1 MYSLPMKLTVWSQWE
16 DLETPVGFTRLSP
29 TNFSLENDDLNV
41 IDFYVSQYMG
51 GKTALAYAAKMSKLR
66 YFQLPNAG
74 FEDAIEFTPKGAIL
88 CNARGV
94 HDAAT
99 SELAIGLAIG
109 VRRGF
114 HDFVRAADRGKW
126 EHKRYPSFNGSNVAI
141 VGFGS
146 IGQTLSHAL
155 SGFDVTVTGFSRS
168 GDGGA
173 LSMNLLDGLLPTF
186 DFVFLT
192 LPLNADSYHLFNKER
207 LALMKDG
214 SVIINVARG
223 PIIETEALISEL
235 TSGRLFAGLDVT
247 DPEPLPT
254 GHKLWAAKNLLL
266 SPHVGG
272 DSDIFESRG
281 KAFVEKQLQAIA
293 SGKEPSNIVFRN

>member
-1 MYSLPMKLTVWSQWE
+1 MNLTVWSQWH
-16 DLETPVGFTRLSP
+16 DLNIPAGFTRLSP
-29 TNFSLENDDLNV
+29 ENFSLENDDLDV

-51 GKTALAYAAKMSKLR
+51 GKIALAYAAKMSSLK
-66 YFQLPNAG
+66 YFQVPNAG
-74 FEDAIEFTPKGAIL
+74 FEDAIEFTPKGSVL

-114 HDFVRAADRGKW
+114 HDFVRAADRGQW
-126 EHKRYPSFNGSNVAI
+126 EHKRYPSFNGSNIAI

-146 IGQTLSHAL
+146 IGKTLARAL

-168 GDGGA
+168 GGGGS
-173 LSMNLLDGLLPTF
+173 LLMSSLDGILPTF

-192 LPLNADSYHLFNKER
+192 LPLNSDSHHLFNQKR
-207 LALMKDG
+207 LGLMKDG

-223 PIIETEALISEL
+223 SIIETEALVAEL
-235 TSGRLFAGLDVT
+235 NAGRLFAGLDVT
-247 DPEPLPT
+247 DPEPLPI
-254 GHKLWAAKNLLL
+254 GHKLWSAKNLLL

-281 KAFVEKQLQAIA
+281 KAFVEKQLQEIA

>member
-1 MYSLPMKLTVWSQWE
+1 MNLTVWSQWD
-16 DLETPVGFTRLSP
+16 DLEVPVGFTRYSP
-29 TNFSLENDDLNV
+29 ANFSLEGDDLGK

-51 GKTALAYAAKMSKLR
+51 GKTALSYAHRMSNLK

-74 FEDAIEFTPKGAIL
+74 YEDAIEFTPQGAIL

-99 SELAIGLAIG
+99 SELAIGLAIA

-114 HDFVRAADRGKW
+114 HDFVRAADRGQW
-126 EHKRYPSFNGSNVAI
+126 EHKRYPSFNGSRVAI

-146 IGQTLSHAL
+146 IGQTLAKSL
-155 SGFDVTVTGFSRS
+155 SGFDVEVTGFSRS
-168 GDGGA
+168 ASQGSQSMTA
-173 LSMNLLDGLLPTF
+173 LDELLPTF

-192 LPLNADSYHLFNKER
+192 LPLNSESKNMFNAER
-207 LALMKDG
+207 LSRMKDG
-214 SVIINVARG
+214 AVIINVARG
-223 PIIETEALISEL
+223 PIINTDALVEEL
-235 TSGRLFAGLDVT
+235 NSGRLFAGLDVT
-247 DPEPLPT
+247 DPEPLPV
-254 GHKLWAAKNLLL
+254 GHKLWSAKNLLI

-293 SGKEPSNIVFRN
+293 LGKEPENIVFRN

>member
-1 MYSLPMKLTVWSQWE
+1 MNLTVWSQWH
-16 DLETPVGFTRLSP
+16 DLDIPAGFTRLSP
-29 TNFSLENDDLNV
+29 ENFSLENDDLGV
-41 IDFYVSQYMG
+41 INFYVSQYMG
-51 GKTALAYAAKMSKLR
+51 GKTALAYAAKMSSLK

-74 FEDAIEFTPKGAIL
+74 FEDAIEFTPKGSVL

-114 HDFVRAADRGKW
+114 HDFVRAADRGQW
-126 EHKRYPSFNGSNVAI
+126 EHKRYPSFNGSLIAI

-146 IGQTLSHAL
+146 IGQTLARAL

-168 GDGGA
+168 GGKGS
-173 LSMNLLDGLLPTF
+173 LLMSSLDGLLSTF

-192 LPLNADSYHLFNKER
+192 LPLNSESHHLFNQKR
-207 LALMKDG
+207 LGLMKDG

-223 PIIETEALISEL
+223 PIIETEALIAEL
-235 TSGRLFAGLDVT
+235 NAGRLFAGLDVT
-247 DPEPLPT
+247 DPEPLPI
-254 GHKLWAAKNLLL
+254 GHKLWSAKNLLL

-281 KAFVEKQLQAIA
+281 KVFVEKQLQEIA

>member
-1 MYSLPMKLTVWSQWE
+1 MNLTVWSQWH
-16 DLETPVGFTRLSP
+16 DLDIPAGFTRLSP
-29 TNFSLENDDLNV
+29 ENFSLENDDLDV

-51 GKTALAYAAKMSKLR
+51 GKIALAYAAKMSSLK
-66 YFQLPNAG
+66 YFQVPNAG
-74 FEDAIEFTPKGAIL
+74 FEDAIEFTPKGSIL

-109 VRRGF
+109 VRRGL
-114 HDFVRAADRGKW
+114 HDFVRAADRGQW
-126 EHKRYPSFNGSNVAI
+126 EHKRYPSFNGSNIAI

-146 IGQTLSHAL
+146 IGQTLARAL
-155 SGFDVTVTGFSRS
+155 SGFDLTVTGFSRS
-168 GDGGA
+168 GGKDS
-173 LSMNLLDGLLPTF
+173 LLMSSLDGILPTF

-192 LPLNADSYHLFNKER
+192 LPLNSDSHHLFNQKR
-207 LALMKDG
+207 LGLMKDG

-223 PIIETEALISEL
+223 SIIETEALVAEL
-235 TSGRLFAGLDVT
+235 NAGRLFAGLDVT
-247 DPEPLPT
+247 DPEPLPI
-254 GHKLWAAKNLLL
+254 GHKLWSAKNLLL

-281 KAFVEKQLQAIA
+281 KAFVEKQLQEIA

>member
-1 MYSLPMKLTVWSQWE
+1 MNLSVWSQWS
-16 DLETPVGFTRLSP
+16 DLKIPEGFTRLSP
-29 TNFSLENDDLNV
+29 ENFSLDDNDLGK
-41 IDFYVSQYMG
+41 IDFYVPQYMG
-51 GKTALAYAAKMSKLR
+51 GKETFEYALKMKSLS
-66 YFQLPNAG
+66 YFQVPNAG
-74 FEDAIEFTPKGAIL
+74 YEDAIEFTPKGAIL

-114 HDFVRAADRGKW
+114 HDFVRAADRGQW
-126 EHKRYPSFNGSNVAI
+126 THKRYPSFNGSNIAI

-146 IGQTLSHAL
+146 IGQCLGRAL
-155 SGFDVTVTGFSRS
+155 TGFDVSVTGFSRS
-168 GDGGA
+168 PKNGS
-173 LSMNLLDGLLPTF
+173 LSMDALDGLLPTF

-192 LPLNADSYHLFNKER
+192 LPLNAQSLHLFNAKR

-223 PIIETEALISEL
+223 RIIDTEALVSEL
-235 TSGRLFAGLDVT
+235 NSGRLFAGLDVT
-247 DPEPLPT
+247 DPEPLPV
-254 GHKLWAAKNLLL
+254 GHDLWSAKNLLL

-272 DSDIFESRG
+272 NSDIFESKG
-281 KAFVEKQLQAIA
+281 KIFVENQLAA
-293 SGKEPSNIVFRN
+293 LALGKEPENIVYRN